1 MNQGNYQKRTECKE
15 TVQRTVLTKGQEAR
29 EGFEQ
34 YLKSKRFT
42 SKSIQSR
49 LTVFDQYLKWIEKE
63 NLDIEQVSYNDLLL
77 FMKHCQHKGISQRT
91 IKHYLIIVRHYY
103 DYLQREQTISINP
116 VTDIKVKGV
125 KRKVLYHTLE
135 PHELHQLYNQYKAES
150 PNERRNKVML
160 GLLVYQGLQTAEL
173 AKLEVKDIK
182 LREGKIDVPGGI
194 KSNSREMT
202 LEAHQI
208 MDMYDYTLRVRQLIL
223 DLPAKRKTQQ
233 QQKTDKLFIG
243 DGGNCYSVSNFVTQ
257 LMIPL
262 RKQNPQVLNAKQIRT
277 SVITKWLKMHN
288 LRQVQYLAGHRYISS
303 TESYLQNDMEG
314 LKEEVQQFHPLG

>member
-1 MNQGNYQKRTECKE
+1 MNQVNYQKTN
-15 TVQRTVLTKGQEAR
+15 
-29 EGFEQ
+29 FEQ
-34 YLKSKRFT
+34 YLKSKQFT

-49 LTVFDQYLKWIEKE
+49 LTVFDQYIKWIEKE

-103 DYLQREQTISINP
+103 DHLQREQMISINP

-233 QQKTDKLFIG
+233 QQKTEKLFIG
-243 DGGNCYSVSNFVTQ
+243 DGGNFYSVSNFVTQ